1 MLQFPLSTHT
11 HTHTHTHTRTHTD
24 FNPNAQPHSLALH
37 YGGGKLGGRQDSTQS
52 DSIMFGGSG
61 VQFGN
66 PHLGPQ
72 HKSGSDL
79 CLLPPRE
86 VPKPIPIGNSSY
98 TGNSN
103 MMLVNELGWLDLD
116 NSSAV
121 SLSPT
126 MNAFAGLNHSNP
138 GSLPHEQFHLNFLD
152 EAQGMK
158 SSNPTLSSLGSHP
171 GEMHSFLEPSIHH
184 QGLFPPSDESA
195 LVAELGLSS

>member
-1 MLQFPLSTHT
+1 
-11 HTHTHTHTRTHTD
+11 
-24 FNPNAQPHSLALH
+24 
-37 YGGGKLGGRQDSTQS
+37 
-52 DSIMFGGSG
+52 MFGGG

-79 CLLPPRE
+79 CLLPLRE
-86 VPKPIPIGNSSY
+86 APKPIPIGNSSY

-116 NSSAV
+116 NSSAI

-126 MNAFAGLNHSNP
+126 MNAFTGLNHSNP

-152 EAQGMK
+152 DAQQMK
-158 SSNPTLSSLGSHP
+158 SSNPTLNSLGSHP
-171 GEMHSFLEPSIHH
+171 GGEMHSFLEPSIHH
-184 QGLFPPSDESA
+184 QSGLFPPDESA